1 MKMPLQIVTHNIN
14 GFDSKSHFVS
24 DLCSA
29 LPSSIYCLQEHWLLP
44 PYKKYPGVNKLKS
57 VHPDLDGWGRSA
69 MKNSMETR
77 IRHGRPYGGTGFLW
91 TKGLSSAIKPMPEYL
106 HERVT
111 VLKVE
116 TSIGSLIIVNVYM
129 PYFNAN
135 DITNQT
141 TLYSEVLAFV
151 GTVMN
156 DNPHSKFIVLGD
168 MNCNLYLDNPFS
180 NLLNSLI
187 RDHRLVCTYDLNPVF
202 DFSNEYTRCNHKQ
215 GSYTLLDYILISE
228 ELISFVNSIEILN
241 NALNTSDHLPVKLSL
256 EIDIVSSTP
265 KVTTSSL
272 PSVVDWKRVVGDVRV
287 NYENVM
293 EECLNSISVPIS
305 LHDDC
310 ICNDTDH
317 ISSIEKYYLDIV
329 KSIYI
334 ADLQLPKC
342 TPSLQKTYWNEQLTI
357 LKNDSITA
365 HEYWKISSFPRT
377 GPIFEAKKQSHY
389 AYKLYLRKCQ
399 SGFNQSRMDSLNEDL
414 VAGHQ
419 NKFWNSYKHFN
430 YSNSKTTSYI
440 DGLNDDSDIAN
451 CFASNFKHIYE
462 TRNVEKSNKLKSEF
476 LTMYESYSL
485 AHQSDSISPM
495 LLSFSDMLSVVSKL
509 KTGKSSASFVKA
521 EHLLNGSPKL
531 VVHLHILFNAMILHS
546 YVPTEFLNGVITPL
560 IKDSEGNHSD
570 PNNYRGLTLGVVF
583 SYLFEH
589 ALLLKVGHLLTTDN
603 LQFGY
608 KQKHSIS
615 HAIFTLRSCIEFFTS
630 RGSNVIAAFL
640 DCSKGFDKIDHSAI
654 FMKLMQRNIPLCAL
668 NLMIYWYSNLSS
680 VVKWNNA
687 YSYTFSVRSGVRQGG
702 VLSPRLFTV
711 YLDDLFRLL
720 KESNVG
726 CYIKNLFVAA
736 IIYAD
741 DICLLAPCRSALQ
754 TLLNICEG
762 YGLDWCLTYNPSK
775 SKTMIFGSSITIKP
789 LTMYNRELEVVDE
802 LRYLGVSVVSGKQF
816 SVGITS
822 TVRKFRCASNTIL
835 NAHRKSSEP
844 VLLKLIYA
852 VAVPI
857 LTYACETLPLNC
869 RQLNEMTVALNDV
882 IRRVFSFNRWES
894 VRHLRESF
902 GYSSLT
908 EIVYDSTERF
918 FKMFSRT
925 DNATLITIKAVIDA

>member
-1 MKMPLQIVTHNIN
+1 
-14 GFDSKSHFVS
+14 
-24 DLCSA
+24 
-29 LPSSIYCLQEHWLLP
+29 
-44 PYKKYPGVNKLKS
+44 
-57 VHPDLDGWGRSA
+57 
-69 MKNSMETR
+69 
-77 IRHGRPYGGTGFLW
+77 
-91 TKGLSSAIKPMPEYL
+91 
-106 HERVT
+106 
-111 VLKVE
+111 
-116 TSIGSLIIVNVYM
+116 
-129 PYFNAN
+129 
-135 DITNQT
+135 
-141 TLYSEVLAFV
+141 
-151 GTVMN
+151 
-156 DNPHSKFIVLGD
+156 
-168 MNCNLYLDNPFS
+168 
-180 NLLNSLI
+180 
-187 RDHRLVCTYDLNPVF
+187 
-202 DFSNEYTRCNHKQ
+202 
-215 GSYTLLDYILISE
+215 
-228 ELISFVNSIEILN
+228 
-241 NALNTSDHLPVKLSL
+241 
-256 EIDIVSSTP
+256 
-265 KVTTSSL
+265 
-272 PSVVDWKRVVGDVRV
+272 
-287 NYENVM
+287 
-293 EECLNSISVPIS
+293 
-305 LHDDC
+305 
-310 ICNDTDH
+310 
-317 ISSIEKYYLDIV
+317 
-329 KSIYI
+329 
-334 ADLQLPKC
+334 
-342 TPSLQKTYWNEQLTI
+342 
-357 LKNDSITA
+357 
-365 HEYWKISSFPRT
+365 
-377 GPIFEAKKQSHY
+377 
-389 AYKLYLRKCQ
+389 
-399 SGFNQSRMDSLNEDL
+399 MDSLNEDL

-802 LRYLGVSVVSGKQF
+802 LRYLGVSVVSGKEF